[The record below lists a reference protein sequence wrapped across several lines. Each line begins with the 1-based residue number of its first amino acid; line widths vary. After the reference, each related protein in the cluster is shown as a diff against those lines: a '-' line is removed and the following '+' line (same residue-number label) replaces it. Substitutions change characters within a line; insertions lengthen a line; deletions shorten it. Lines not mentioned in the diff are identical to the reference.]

1 MKGLWAD
8 MRAELENLRDKSIN
22 SEGVSIAHYLIK
34 ISVGGQKII
43 QLLVLVLSE
52 LKGLKFE
59 LLVMVLSELWDLY
72 SFYEPNEL

>member
-22 SEGVSIAHYLIK
+22 SAGVPIARDLIK
-34 ISVGGQKII
+34 ISVGDQKII
-43 QLLVLVLSE
+43 QLLVLILPE

-59 LLVMVLSELWDLY
+59 LLVMVLSELWNLY

>member
-1 MKGLWAD
+1 

-22 SEGVSIAHYLIK
+22 SAVVSIAHDLIK
-34 ISVGGQKII
+34 ISVGDQKII
-43 QLLVLVLSE
+43 QLLVLILPE

-59 LLVMVLSELWDLY
+59 LLVMVLSELWNLY